1 MTKNEPRVLIYD
13 IENFSNEG
21 FFWGKWQQ
29 NILGVTNYS
38 YMLSVS
44 YKWLGEKKTHIMAL
58 TDYKDYKPGYAK
70 KGEDQ
75 PDKQMLQDFIEKAW
89 SKADVVVAHN
99 GDSFDQKVVRA
110 RAIANNLP
118 PLNPVIEIDTKKM
131 AKQQFRFFSNSLNDL
146 GHYLGLGVKVQTGGF
161 ELWKG
166 CHAGDKKSWALMKK
180 YNIQDVDLLE
190 KVYLR
195 LRPWASTKLNLAAWG
210 KPDACPKCGAED
222 SMIWRSKPKITPAGT
237 QYRRC
242 SCKVCG
248 GWSQTRLQQS
258 ENKKPRPNITHAN

>member
-1 MTKNEPRVLIYD
+1 MKTKQPRVLIYD
-13 IENFSNEG
+13 IENYANEVYT
-21 FFWGKWQQ
+21 WGKWQQ
-29 NILGVTNYS
+29 NVLSVKNYS
-38 YMLSVS
+38 YMLSIS

-58 TDYKDYKPGYAK
+58 TDYKDYKPGYR
-70 KGEDQ
+70 EDLDHG
-75 PDKQMLQDFIEKAW
+75 PDKQMLEDFIEKAW

-118 PLNPVIEIDTKKM
+118 PVPPVLEIDTKKM
-131 AKQQFRFFSNSLNDL
+131 AKQKFRFYSNSLNDL
-146 GHYLGLGVKVQTGGF
+146 GHFLGLGVKVQTGGF

-166 CHAGDKKSWALMKK
+166 CHTGDKKSWALMKK

-195 LRPWASTKLNLAAWG
+195 LRPWASTKLNMAAWG
-210 KPDACPKCGAED
+210 KPDACPKCGAEGT
-222 SMIWRSKPKITPAGT
+222 MIWRSKPKITAAGT

-242 SCKVCG
+242 SCTACG
-248 GWSQTRLQQS
+248 GWSQSRLQKS
-258 ENKKPRPNITHAN
+258 EDPMPKPNLKHT